1 MSGPVVQ
8 VSGMRHWTTF
18 DSPIGLLTLVDDGA
32 GLSGLYFPGRAPA
45 LGGRDRPSS
54 ALVGAATQLEEYFSG
69 RRRRFDLDLDLRGNP
84 FKRAVW
90 GELLRIPYGTTVSY
104 KELAGRIGRP
114 DRVRAVGGA
123 VGATPVPIVVPCHR
137 VLGSDGS
144 LTGYGGGLERKRSL
158 LDLEGGRLAL
168 L

>member
-1 MSGPVVQ
+1 
-8 VSGMRHWTTF
+8 MRHWTTL
-18 DSPIGLLTLVDDGA
+18 DSPIGPLTLVDDGA

-45 LGGRDRPSS
+45 LAGEAQPS
-54 ALVGAATQLEEYFSG
+54 AGLQAAAVQLEEYFAG
-69 RRRRFDLDLDLRGNP
+69 ARRRFDVDLDLHGNP
-84 FKRAVW
+84 FKQAVW
-90 GELLRIPYGTTVSY
+90 SELLRIPYGTTVSY
-104 KELAGRIGRP
+104 KELAARIGRP

-137 VLGSDGS
+137 VVGSDGS